1 MDISSLDESLLRY
14 CNRGL
19 ADSTQRTYKSGIN
32 RYLSFC
38 RLFGVSTPF
47 PVSEPLLCYFVT
59 YLAREGVAPSTVR
72 TYLAA
77 VRHAQIMRGH
87 PGPRELSSLPRLRL
101 VQNGVRRERAL
112 TGQPQ
117 TRQRLPITPT
127 ILRQIRPLALRQ
139 GTSAGFQETL
149 VWTAA
154 TVCFFGFFRAGE
166 ITVPTT
172 SAFDAATHLSWGDV
186 AIDVTGMAL
195 RVFLKRSK
203 TDQYGRGTEVFLGAT
218 GNDLCPVEAVRAYVA
233 NRGAAPGAF
242 FCTEGGAPLTK
253 ARFVELVRSAL
264 TRAGVPVVG
273 YSGHSFRI
281 GAATTAAQ
289 ARIPDST
296 TQALGRWTSPAF
308 LEYIRTPREHLAQFS
323 GPLAR
328 RS

>member
-59 YLAREGVAPSTVR
+59 SLAREGVAPSTVR

-87 PGPRELSSLPRLRL
+87 HGPWELSSLPRLRL

-127 ILRQIRPLALRQ
+127 ILRKIRPLAWRQ

-149 VWTAA
+149 VWAAA

-186 AIDVTGMAL
+186 AIDVRAWRCGYSSSVQRLTNTGG
-195 RVFLKRSK
+195 
-203 TDQYGRGTEVFLGAT
+203 GRRCSSVPLAMISAQWRPFARTWPTE
-218 GNDLCPVEAVRAYVA
+218 
-233 NRGAAPGAF
+233 
-242 FCTEGGAPLTK
+242 
-253 ARFVELVRSAL
+253 ARRPEPSSAR
-264 TRAGVPVVG
+264 RAGL
-273 YSGHSFRI
+273 H
-281 GAATTAAQ
+281 
-289 ARIPDST
+289 
-296 TQALGRWTSPAF
+296 
-308 LEYIRTPREHLAQFS
+308 
-323 GPLAR
+323 
-328 RS
+328 